1 MATRSNIGVLQTDGT
16 VHAIYCHHDG
26 YPEGVGATLKE
37 HYTPDPD
44 DRDVLNEKVEDLMN
58 LGNLSALDRTPEEC
72 VAYARDR
79 RDRDQEATVYRSLE
93 DLFDDCQQYVYIY
106 NLEGKWQCYDGVTKR
121 ELRF

>member
-1 MATRSNIGVLQTDGT
+1 MSTRSNIGVLQTDGT
-16 VHAIYCHHDG
+16 VHAIYCHYDG

-37 HYTPDPD
+37 HYSADPD
-44 DRDVLNEKVEDLMN
+44 NPWLADEKVEDLID
-58 LGNLSALDRTPEEC
+58 LGNLSSLDRTPEEC

-79 RDRDQEATVYRSLE
+79 GDRDQEATVYRSLE